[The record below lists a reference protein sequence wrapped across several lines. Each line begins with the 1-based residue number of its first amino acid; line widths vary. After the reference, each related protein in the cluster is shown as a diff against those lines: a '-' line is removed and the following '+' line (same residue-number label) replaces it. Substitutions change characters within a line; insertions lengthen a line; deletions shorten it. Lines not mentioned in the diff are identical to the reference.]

1 MMPDEAEM
9 AIKSGYAH
17 RLMIDWWIET
27 AFRNIYVLTPAA
39 IGMEGKNALTDEERG
54 LSFSIGR
61 CTFFSK
67 DKLCQIHSSGFKPY
81 ECVKEF
87 ACDTRKESFRHEIKL
102 AWDTKEA
109 QDLVS
114 VWASIVG
121 FDLDGFSPKTSNIY
135 SALGISNV
143 W

>member
-1 MMPDEAEM
+1 
-9 AIKSGYAH
+9 
-17 RLMIDWWIET
+17 
-27 AFRNIYVLTPAA
+27 
-39 IGMEGKNALTDEERG
+39 MESKNALTDDERDFG
-54 LSFSIGR
+54 QPLGT
-61 CTFFSK
+61 CTFL
-67 DKLCQIHSSGFKPY
+67 DENKLCQIHSSGFKPY

-87 ACDTRKESFRHEIKL
+87 GCDTREESFRPEIKL

-121 FDLDGFSPKTSNIY
+121 FDLDDFNPEPSDIF